1 MHLTQEQLPI
11 MLRTITQSDIT
22 AETWLLVE
30 LNFSHT
36 QTAAEQD
43 LKGTDST
50 GRADKLKEYASR
62 REMGSEMKETKG
74 GHMSR
79 DRTKGKRMWEEKQH
93 CPEKD
98 SPHPPRERE
107 RKTRVSPLTCWF
119 PETSHFKAEALC
131 MHMVSPHD
139 LTRRRLFFA
148 LHPKQSFYNSGSQ
161 PGVTLPSREHQETLL
176 PVLTKGY
183 C

>member
-36 QTAAEQD
+36 QTVAEQD

-62 REMGSEMKETKG
+62 GEMGSEMKETKG

-79 DRTKGKRMWEEKQH
+79 EQRASGCENRSSAALKETPQIL
-93 CPEKD
+93 PEK
-98 SPHPPRERE
+98 ERE
-107 RKTRVSPLTCWF
+107 RKTRVNP
-119 PETSHFKAEALC
+119 
-131 MHMVSPHD
+131 
-139 LTRRRLFFA
+139 
-148 LHPKQSFYNSGSQ
+148 
-161 PGVTLPSREHQETLL
+161 
-176 PVLTKGY
+176 
-183 C
+183 